1 MDGQT
6 NCDILNNKMVQ
17 NTVTFNN
24 LDKPEKYFLS
34 EVKHKILYSFKVQMY
49 DRLEKVAERSQIR

>member
-1 MDGQT
+1 
-6 NCDILNNKMVQ
+6 MVQ

-34 EVKHKILYSFKVQMY
+34 EVKHKILYSFEVQMY
-49 DRLEKVAERSQIR
+49 DRLEKVAERSEIR